1 MKNPDLILFVGPMFG
16 GKTTRLLA
24 SLDRYHY
31 QRKNIVAF
39 KPNLDERY
47 GASSINTHMGGNIE
61 AVRVSNGTEIEEIV
75 SSLKNYPDV
84 VAVDEAFMIPGSGN
98 SLINLYKSG
107 ITILASTLQLASTG
121 NSYEEVEAL
130 MPWATKIEI
139 CPAVCT
145 TCGEDAFFTTKT
157 GGCPEDEIEVGG
169 SELYEPRCW
178 NHFTNL
184 TQDNIS
190 K

>member
-24 SLDRYHY
+24 SLDRYYY
-31 QRKNIVAF
+31 QRKNIAAF

-47 GASSINTHMGGNIE
+47 GASSINTHMGGKIE
-61 AVRVSNGTEIEEIV
+61 ALRVSTGAEIEEIV
-75 SSLKNYPDV
+75 SNLENYPDV
-84 VAVDEAFMIPGSGN
+84 VAVDEAFMIPGSGK
-98 SLINLYKSG
+98 SLINLYKCG
-107 ITILASTLQLASTG
+107 ITVLASTLQLASTG
-121 NSYEEVEAL
+121 NSYEEVEVL

-145 TCGEDAFFTTKT
+145 TCGEDAFFTTKN
-157 GGCPEDEIEVGG
+157 GGRPEEEIEVGG

-184 TQDNIS
+184 TQANIS

>member
-24 SLDRYHY
+24 YLDRYYH

-39 KPNLDERY
+39 KPKLDERY
-47 GASSINTHMGGNIE
+47 SASSINTHMGGKME
-61 AVRVSNGTEIEEIV
+61 AIRVSSGTEIEARL
-75 SSLKNYPDV
+75 SSLANYPDV
-84 VAVDEAFMIPGSGN
+84 VAVDEAFMIPGSGK

-107 ITILASTLQLASTG
+107 ITVLASTLQLASTG

-157 GGCPEDEIEVGG
+157 GGHPEDEIEVGG

-184 TQDNIS
+184 TQFNIS